1 MFRAPIGTPA
11 CNIHTLKNAD
21 QEKDNN
27 MRYTPPIQIHVLPSP
42 NHAPRKIEKNKQ
54 FKNAIQRKFYTY
66 VVDPKKFAWGQ

>member
-54 FKNAIQRKFYTY
+54 LQECYTKKILY
-66 VVDPKKFAWGQ
+66 ICGGPKKVCLGA